1 MRMLSHV
8 MFGKSMERD
17 EIWSVEWPW
26 ADWASSMGLS
36 ELRTEAGTGVQRVP
50 GLGGSGQE
58 GAFWGCK
65 VPKMAQNRNFDGLVC
80 ENDDEIDRERHGV
93 GKPITRAA
101 R

>member
-8 MFGKSMERD
+8 IFGKSMELD

-58 GAFWGCK
+58 GHFGGAKCRKW
-65 VPKMAQNRNFDGLVC
+65 PKIATLTDSFART
-80 ENDDEIDRERHGV
+80 
-93 GKPITRAA
+93 PTR
-101 R
+101 